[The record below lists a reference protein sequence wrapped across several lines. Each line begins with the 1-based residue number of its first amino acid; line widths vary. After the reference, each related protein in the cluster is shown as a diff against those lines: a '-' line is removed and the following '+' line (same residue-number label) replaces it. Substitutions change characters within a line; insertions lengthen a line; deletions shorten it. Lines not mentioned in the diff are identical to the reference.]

1 MTVPVYLPLA
11 ALACVL
17 AVRDD
22 QLGLET
28 AVGAGALG
36 IAWNALPALYL
47 LTDTQLH
54 RRPSLAG

>member
-1 MTVPVYLPLA
+1 MVPVYLPLA

-17 AVRDD
+17 AVRED

-36 IAWNALPALYL
+36 IAWNALPRLYL
-47 LTDTQLH
+47 LIDT
-54 RRPSLAG
+54 